1 MDTVEVL
8 NSQLTEEEKQWEQAG
23 NFQPK
28 KLNLSLFAG
37 FQQAPANAADRP
49 APKKT
54 QGASQPSQYKKPLVN
69 NEEEIPAPAE
79 VKVQET
85 EPEIEDIR

>member
-1 MDTVEVL
+1 MDTAEVL

-54 QGASQPSQYKKPLVN
+54 QGASHSSQYKKPLVN

-85 EPEIEDIR
+85 EPEMEDIR